1 MVTSDRQFG
10 PFAEQRLPGNIE
22 SNRRNRKDR
31 LAAQK
36 EGYSALPLSRNIP
49 LNDVVDPVES
59 SINREIAGRNYQV
72 VDSQGVP
79 VIRAYSPRPE
89 ISSSVAVPLGLIEE
103 RPSVPTSQVVL
114 PKPGRPVSLYSGQ
127 TTPRLVLPAQ
137 LADIDSLSG
146 SDASQRSQL
155 FDLAKELRITGTA
168 LGDSRND
175 FLGLKNEIKAALISR
190 YPERYATNQTF
201 YRNRLPVDAIDPA
214 EAQALVSRRIDSG
227 LLGLEFRPLD
237 SSDIQD
243 RYFMNLT
250 TGRMRQ
256 SPEAAQR
263 VFGYLEGQSSQ
274 IQDKMSRLQYEINF
288 LENQTKVPER
298 VKRAEYNE
306 LQRRQAILQANTKL
320 VNRMYR
326 YPSVLPID
334 SGIGEITSG
343 R

>member
-1 MVTSDRQFG
+1 
-10 PFAEQRLPGNIE
+10 
-22 SNRRNRKDR
+22 
-31 LAAQK
+31 
-36 EGYSALPLSRNIP
+36 
-49 LNDVVDPVES
+49 
-59 SINREIAGRNYQV
+59 
-72 VDSQGVP
+72 
-79 VIRAYSPRPE
+79 
-89 ISSSVAVPLGLIEE
+89 
-103 RPSVPTSQVVL
+103 
-114 PKPGRPVSLYSGQ
+114 
-127 TTPRLVLPAQ
+127 
-137 LADIDSLSG
+137 
-146 SDASQRSQL
+146 
-155 FDLAKELRITGTA
+155 
-168 LGDSRND
+168 
-175 FLGLKNEIKAALISR
+175 
-190 YPERYATNQTF
+190 
-201 YRNRLPVDAIDPA
+201 
-214 EAQALVSRRIDSG
+214 
-227 LLGLEFRPLD
+227 
-237 SSDIQD
+237 
-243 RYFMNLT
+243 MNLT